1 MNDDVRRSLE
11 EAGRREVP
19 DPRAGFAPGL
29 QAHLQAMAAETRPAG
44 EPPPPP
50 RRRDP
55 RWSPVVMVASITA
68 LAVLVVAI
76 AVLGGVDRSTRELEL
91 AEPVNVLV
99 VLADGTTLQDPD
111 GLLLPDGAV
120 IRVGVGG
127 SARIGDSVLAAGDSA
142 TVDDSHRLRIDRQS
156 RSAFTSPERTSV
168 PTPPRTN
175 RPTPAPTRSPAP
187 TPRPSA
193 TSSTG
198 THAPAPTAT
207 PRPTRTPTTTPTSP
221 SATDPGTT
229 PPAEVKP
236 PKLAARASGPSEI
249 QALWTKVPGARR
261 YILIA
266 TRSRHGPAA
275 DPIYPGSWVIG
286 RFVRRPADPVTIS
299 VNEAVVEVR
308 LQVIVLGPGGVELTR
323 SKIVTVSL
331 RP

>member
-19 DPRAGFAPGL
+19 EPRAGFAPSL
-29 QAHLQAMAAETRPAG
+29 QAHLQAMAAETRSAG
-44 EPPPPP
+44 EPPPAP
-50 RRRDP
+50 RPRDR
-55 RWSPVVMVASITA
+55 RWSPAGMVAGLTA
-68 LAVLVVAI
+68 VVVLVVAI
-76 AVLGGVDRSTRELEL
+76 AVLGGVDQSTRELEL

-99 VLADGTTLQDPD
+99 VLTDGTTLRDPD

-120 IRVGVGG
+120 IRVGAGG

-142 TVDDSHRLRIDRQS
+142 TVDDSHRLRIDRQA
-156 RSAFTSPERTSV
+156 RSALTSPERTSV
-168 PTPPRTN
+168 PTHPRTN
-175 RPTPAPTRSPAP
+175 PPTPAPTRSPAP

-193 TSSTG
+193 TNSAGGRT
-198 THAPAPTAT
+198 PAPTST
-207 PRPTRTPTTTPTSP
+207 PRPTRTPTITPTAP
-221 SATDPGTT
+221 PATNPGTT
-229 PPAEVKP
+229 PPIEVKP
-236 PKLAARASGPSEI
+236 PKLGARAVGPSEI

-275 DPIYPGSWVIG
+275 DPTYPGSWVIG
-286 RFVRRPADPVTIS
+286 RFVRRPAEPITIT